1 MGFAPQLSP
10 RYIAAP
16 NHAALMLA
24 AADIARAIHRPA
36 PLPGTAAA
44 DTTGPESDPAPRFAR
59 ATAAVFASRRS

>member
-16 NHAALMLA
+16 SPAALMLA

-36 PLPGTAAA
+36 PLPGCAAA
-44 DTTGPESDPAPRFAR
+44 AETEIELDTGPALATDPVFVSR
-59 ATAAVFASRRS
+59 AS